1 VHDAGT
7 FLNGQKNAT
16 SCCVIGREQKVLM
29 AVKATVGVILP
40 HFYDATTA
48 STSSRGSALQQL
60 SVLFLRLVFAGLL
73 IGIAARGASG
83 EGLESSSHAP
93 PSQGSAVTPEQAR
106 QALEVL
112 QDESKRAQTV
122 EILQAIAGAAVP
134 MQNSSITNAPV
145 PATIGA
151 KEPGVLANEPEDRAS
166 PDGLGAQ
173 MLIQVSEWIGA
184 ISENIQAAART
195 VTHFPVLWR
204 WVEETASDPY
214 ARDRVVDAVWKLF
227 VVLGFALML
236 EWLSLRGL
244 QRPSTALESLA
255 EQVCR
260 KQEQPV
266 AETVGS
272 ASGNAAQSA
281 RSWRLL
287 QRLPFAIAHL
297 LLDLLPVLV
306 FAVSGSVLLGTPLG
320 TPIATRLVIL
330 AVIHAYV
337 MCRLIMCV
345 TRTIILPRGQ
355 RFRFLKLRDETAA
368 YIEVW
373 VKRIVIVAV
382 FGIAIA
388 QVARLLGLHRGGY
401 AALVRMAILVVHLFL
416 VIILLQCRRAV
427 ADLIRAP
434 EARGAFAALRNR
446 LADFWHLA
454 AIFFVMGLWV
464 VWAMRVQNGYA
475 LILQYFFATVGVLIA
490 ARLATIVA
498 VGGLDRIFRIS
509 PEIAMRFP
517 TLEAHANRYYPA
529 LRGAV
534 FAVIATF
541 TVLVLLEVWGIH
553 ALRWFEAGQ
562 VGNRLLSS
570 FVTVVVA
577 STIALVIWE
586 VANTAIDRHLAQ
598 LSREARHSRM
608 ARLRTLLPMLRTT
621 LLVAIV
627 VVVGLTALS
636 EIGVNI
642 TPLLAGAGIVGV
654 AIGFGSQKLV
664 QDVITGIFLLLENA
678 MQVGD
683 YVTVSGLSGKVENLS
698 IRSIRLRANDGS
710 VHIIPFSAVTSVTNT
725 NRGIGNASISI
736 NVAYKEDTDR
746 VGEVLKDIAAEIR
759 QDPDFKSLIR
769 GDLALWGVDKIDAG
783 MVTILGQIEC
793 TDAGRWSVQR
803 EFNRRMKKR
812 FQELGI
818 EIAAPPAMMV
828 VQPLVPHREIDG
840 ASGGELVF
848 GKRANLSHESA

>member
-1 VHDAGT
+1 
-7 FLNGQKNAT
+7 
-16 SCCVIGREQKVLM
+16 
-29 AVKATVGVILP
+29 
-40 HFYDATTA
+40 
-48 STSSRGSALQQL
+48 LQQL
-60 SVLFLRLVFAGLL
+60 SVVFLRLVFAGLL
-73 IGIAARGASG
+73 IGIALRGASG
-83 EGLESSSHAP
+83 EALESSSHAP
-93 PSQGSAVTPEQAR
+93 PLQGSAVTPEQAR
-106 QALEVL
+106 QALQVL
-112 QDESKRAQTV
+112 QDESKRAQTI
-122 EILQAIAGAAVP
+122 EFLHAIAGATAP
-134 MQNSSITNAPV
+134 LQNSSTNAPA
-145 PATIGA
+145 PATKGA
-151 KEPGVLANEPEDRAS
+151 TETGVSANEPDEKAT
-166 PDGLGAQ
+166 PDSLGAQ
-173 MLIQVSEWIGA
+173 MLVQASEWIGT
-184 ISENIQAAART
+184 ISENVQAAAQT

-204 WVEETASDPY
+204 WIEQTASDPY
-214 ARDRVVDAVWKLF
+214 ARDRLFDAARKLL
-227 VVLGFALML
+227 VVLCVAVVL
-236 EWLSLRGL
+236 EWLALQGL
-244 QRPSTALESLA
+244 QRPTTALENLA

-260 KQEQPV
+260 KQHQSV
-266 AETVGS
+266 AGMVGS
-272 ASGNAAQSA
+272 ASGTTAQSA
-281 RSWRLL
+281 RTWRLL

-306 FAVSGSVLLGTPLG
+306 FATASSVLLGTPLG
-320 TPIATRLVIL
+320 TPVATRLVIL

-337 MCRLIMCV
+337 VCRVIMCV

-355 RFRFLKLRDETAA
+355 RFRLFKLGDETAA
-368 YIEVW
+368 YIEMW

-388 QVARLLGLHRGGY
+388 EVARLLGLHRAGY
-401 AALVRMAILVVHLFL
+401 AALVRMVMLIVHLFL

-427 ADLIRAP
+427 ADWIRAP

-454 AIFFVMGLWV
+454 AIFFVLALWV
-464 VWAMRVQNGYA
+464 VWAMRVQNGYT
-475 LILQYFFATVGVLIA
+475 LVLQYFIATVGVLIA
-490 ARLATIVA
+490 ARLVAIVA
-498 VGGLDRIFRIS
+498 IGGLDRLFRIS

-517 TLEAHANRYYPA
+517 TLEARANRYYPA

-541 TVLVLLEVWGIH
+541 TVLVLFEVWGIH
-553 ALRWFEAGQ
+553 ALRWFETGQ
-562 VGNRLLSS
+562 VGSRLLSS
-570 FVTVVVA
+570 VLTIFVA

-586 VANTAIDRHLAQ
+586 IANTAIDRHLVQ
-598 LSREARHSRM
+598 LSREARHARM

-621 LLVAIV
+621 LLITIV
-627 VVVGLTALS
+627 TVVGVTALS

-642 TPLLAGAGIVGV
+642 APLLAGAGIVGV

-683 YVTVSGLSGKVENLS
+683 FVTVSGLSGKVENLS

-746 VGEVLKDIAAEIR
+746 VGEVLKDIAAEMR

-828 VQPLVPHREIDG
+828 VQPPVPHRGIDG
-840 ASGGELVF
+840 ASGGELMF

>member
-1 VHDAGT
+1 
-7 FLNGQKNAT
+7 
-16 SCCVIGREQKVLM
+16 
-29 AVKATVGVILP
+29 
-40 HFYDATTA
+40 
-48 STSSRGSALQQL
+48 
-60 SVLFLRLVFAGLL
+60 LVFAGLL
-73 IGIAARGASG
+73 IGIAACGASG
-83 EGLESSSHAP
+83 EGLDSSSHAP
-93 PSQGSAVTPEQAR
+93 PSQSSAVTPEQAR
-106 QALEVL
+106 QALQVL

-122 EILQAIAGAAVP
+122 EILHAIAGATMP
-134 MQNSSITNAPV
+134 MQNPSITNAPV
-145 PATIGA
+145 PATKGA
-151 KEPGVLANEPEDRAS
+151 GETGVSANEPEDKAT
-166 PDGLGAQ
+166 PDSLGAQ
-173 MLIQVSEWIGA
+173 MLIQVSEWISA
-184 ISENIQAAART
+184 TSENIQAAART
-195 VTHFPVLWR
+195 ITHFPVLWR
-204 WVEETASDPY
+204 WIEQTASDPY

-244 QRPSTALESLA
+244 QRPTAALESLA

-260 KQEQPV
+260 KQDQPV
-266 AETVGS
+266 TGKS

-287 QRLPFAIAHL
+287 QRLPFAITHL

-306 FAVSGSVLLGTPLG
+306 FVVAGSVVLGTPLG
-320 TPIATRLVIL
+320 TPVATRLVIL

-345 TRTIILPRGQ
+345 TRIIILPRGQ
-355 RFRFLKLRDETAA
+355 RFRLLKLRDETAA

-373 VKRIVIVAV
+373 VKRIAIVAV

-388 QVARLLGLHRGGY
+388 EVARLLGLHRAGY

-416 VIILLQCRRAV
+416 VVILLQCRRAV

-434 EARGAFAALRNR
+434 VARGAFAALRNR

-490 ARLATIVA
+490 ARLAAIVA
-498 VGGLDRIFRIS
+498 IGGLDRIFRIS

-562 VGNRLLSS
+562 VGSRLLSS
-570 FVTVVVA
+570 VVTVLVA

-746 VGEVLKDIAAEIR
+746 VGEVLKDIAAEMR

-828 VQPLVPHREIDG
+828 VQPLIPHRGIAG
-840 ASGGELVF
+840 ASGGELMF
-848 GKRANLSHESA
+848 GKKANVSHESA

>member
-1 VHDAGT
+1 
-7 FLNGQKNAT
+7 
-16 SCCVIGREQKVLM
+16 
-29 AVKATVGVILP
+29 
-40 HFYDATTA
+40 
-48 STSSRGSALQQL
+48 LQQL
-60 SVLFLRLVFAGLL
+60 SVVFLRLVFAGLL
-73 IGIAARGASG
+73 IGIAVRGATG
-83 EGLESSSHAP
+83 ESVESSSHAP
-93 PSQGSAVTPEQAR
+93 PEQAR
-106 QALEVL
+106 QALQVL

-122 EILQAIAGAAVP
+122 EILHAIAGATVP
-134 MQNSSITNAPV
+134 IENSSVTNAPA
-145 PATIGA
+145 PATKGA
-151 KEPGVLANEPEDRAS
+151 RETGVSANEPEENTT
-166 PDGLGAQ
+166 PDSLGAQ
-173 MLIQVSEWIGA
+173 MLIQASEWIGA
-184 ISENIQAAART
+184 ISQNIQATART
-195 VTHFPVLWR
+195 ITHFPVLWR
-204 WVEETASDPY
+204 WIEQTASDPY
-214 ARDRVVDAVWKLF
+214 ARERMFDAVWKLI
-227 VVLGFALML
+227 VVLCFALML
-236 EWLSLRGL
+236 EWLALRGL
-244 QRPSTALESLA
+244 RRPTTALENLA
-255 EQVCR
+255 AQLWR
-260 KQEQPV
+260 KQHPS
-266 AETVGS
+266 AADPVGS
-272 ASGNAAQSA
+272 AGGNDAKST

-306 FAVSGSVLLGTPLG
+306 FAAAGSVLLGTPLG
-320 TPIATRLVIL
+320 TPVATRLVIL

-337 MCRLIMCV
+337 MCRLIMCI
-345 TRTIILPRGQ
+345 TRTIVLPRGQ
-355 RFRFLKLRDETAA
+355 GFRLLKLRDDTAA
-368 YIEVW
+368 YIEIW
-373 VKRIVIVAV
+373 VKRIAIVAV

-388 QVARLLGLHRGGY
+388 EVARLLGLHRAGY
-401 AALVRMAILVVHLFL
+401 AALVRMAMLIVHLFL

-427 ADLIRAP
+427 ADLLRAP
-434 EARGAFAALRNR
+434 QARGAFAALRNR

-454 AIFFVMGLWV
+454 AIFFVMALWA
-464 VWAMRVQNGYA
+464 VWAMRVEHGYA
-475 LILQYFFATVGVLIA
+475 LVLQYFFATVGVLIA
-490 ARLATIVA
+490 ARLAAIVA
-498 VGGLDRIFRIS
+498 VGGLDCIFRIS
-509 PEIAMRFP
+509 PETATRFP
-517 TLEAHANRYYPA
+517 ALEARANRYYPA

-534 FAVIATF
+534 LALIATF
-541 TVLVLLEVWGIH
+541 TVLVVFEVWGIH
-553 ALRWFEAGQ
+553 TLRWFETGQ
-562 VGNRLLSS
+562 VGSRLLSS
-570 FVTVVVA
+570 VVTILVA

-586 VANTAIDRHLAQ
+586 IANAAIDRHLAR

-621 LLVAIV
+621 LLIAIV
-627 VVVGLTALS
+627 TVVGLTALS

-642 TPLLAGAGIVGV
+642 APLLAGAGIVGV

-746 VGEVLKDIAAEIR
+746 VGEVLKEIAAEMR
-759 QDPDFKSLIR
+759 QDPDFRSLIR

-828 VQPLVPHREIDG
+828 VQPLVPHRGIDG
-840 ASGGELVF
+840 ASGSGELVF
-848 GKRANLSHESA
+848 GKSAN